1 MPNCFFSGSCDGEHA
16 IIGETSSAIR
26 ATSDK
31 PSMRIAYIIN
41 SGEGGGAALPVPAI
55 ANVLRNCGADVKLF
69 ALTRR
74 DGRALPP
81 MTAARL
87 PHLVRDGDERDH
99 FSALKWLDQQ
109 VLGFKP
115 DIIWTSLT
123 RATLLG
129 QLVGARQNIPV
140 VSWQHAA
147 FLRPANR
154 RLLRATRRL
163 TSLWIGDSFAVT
175 EFAARELLVQRC
187 HLATWPIFAADVA
200 APQAR
205 PWQPGEPVRIAS
217 LGRLHQVKGYDIL
230 IAAVARLSAH
240 GQPFEVTVA
249 GEGDELD
256 NLQLEARRAGLK
268 NFKLAG
274 FVGDPRAFLATQ
286 HLYVQPS
293 RSEGFC
299 VAAHEAMQAGLP
311 VVASAVGEMNQSIAS
326 GGTGY
331 LVPPGDSAALAA
343 ALAHCLDHPHLLQGM
358 GQAGRE
364 HLLERFSE
372 SQFQQAAEVIYRR
385 LVELCRSGQPLSPP
399 ATGRSA

>member
-1 MPNCFFSGSCDGEHA
+1 
-16 IIGETSSAIR
+16 
-26 ATSDK
+26 
-31 PSMRIAYIIN
+31 MRIAYVIN
-41 SGEGGGAALPVPAI
+41 SVEGGGAALPVPAL
-55 ANVLRNCGADVKLF
+55 AAALKRCGADIEVL

-74 DGRALPP
+74 DGRALRA
-81 MTAARL
+81 MTDAGL
-87 PHLVRDGDERDH
+87 HSIVRDGGERDH
-99 FSALKWLDQQ
+99 WSALAWLDRA
-109 VLGFKP
+109 LSRSRP

-129 QLVGARQNIPV
+129 QLVGARRHIPV

-154 RLLRATRRL
+154 QLLRTTRRL
-163 TSLWIGDSFAVT
+163 TSLWVGDSLAVT
-175 EFAARELLVQRC
+175 EFAARELLVQQRQ
-187 HLATWPIFAADVA
+187 LATWPIFAADA
-200 APQAR
+200 DAPQAL
-205 PWQPGEPVRIAS
+205 PWQPGEPIRIAS
-217 LGRLHQVKGYDIL
+217 LGRLHRVKGYDIL
-230 IAAVARLSAH
+230 IAALTRLSAH

-256 NLQLEARRAGLK
+256 NLLLAASRARLK

-299 VAAHEAMQAGLP
+299 VAAHEAIQAGLP
-311 VVASAVGEMNQSIAS
+311 VVASAVGEMQRSIAS

-331 LVPPGDSAALAA
+331 LVPPADPAALAA

-358 GQAGRE
+358 GQSGRE

-385 LVELCRSGQPLSPP
+385 LVELCRSGQPFSPS
-399 ATGRSA
+399 ASGRFA